1 MTAGSTVSSASVE
14 DGRAGFGP
22 PMTGLVPLFTMLGFL
37 TLAAWNF
44 YLTAVGFFALWF
56 PGYQWAFVASMTY
69 QAMNVLGTS
78 TMVKVGQK
86 VPFRAAYLTSL
97 TIQMVMILMM
107 PMLAFWSPKEVHG
120 EEVIPSTWGFAA
132 ALCCCAVLGLA
143 ESCFTS
149 LICGLAGSMGDPKLM
164 GAIMT
169 GQGIVGVVC
178 PVLMLS
184 LKFLSGDPMQWKYQ
198 VVFGFFGFCAA
209 MQVLGLFVVRYVP
222 TSHQDHRLAE
232 ATMVDVVR
240 SFTSTASAR
249 SIDSARLLRTE
260 RNLSAVLQDVW
271 PQLVNICMIFVVT
284 FVVFPGV
291 AASWA
296 PQLEFFTSK
305 GRLGQDWYTT
315 LVVGIFQ
322 IFDVV
327 GRSTPKALE
336 KIGISA
342 SRLFIPV
349 WLRCLFIPAF
359 MLLQRYPGSL
369 PAPWQ
374 DYLAFATM
382 ALFAASNGWCSTLS
396 MIYGPQQVQHPDEQH
411 RAGVIMELGLILGI
425 FAGSV
430 LALLTQLGKFGA
442 WLLKLAPQRAWW
454 KGFHHTGAL
463 LRRLAPRPVY
473 FLLPGAVAKAGSDDG
488 VVCSDVV
495 ISFRMT
501 AIFAELKPQRGP
513 PTALNAAT
521 CAWPLYIEL
530 CSDVVLLD
538 SERWQKSPWA
548 RPGRWSRHRTER
560 KVPGPIPLFR
570 PQWNGRANLRTVL
583 RGTGKLVKR

>member
-1 MTAGSTVSSASVE
+1 
-14 DGRAGFGP
+14 
-22 PMTGLVPLFTMLGFL
+22 
-37 TLAAWNF
+37 
-44 YLTAVGFFALWF
+44 
-56 PGYQWAFVASMTY
+56 
-69 QAMNVLGTS
+69 
-78 TMVKVGQK
+78 
-86 VPFRAAYLTSL
+86 
-97 TIQMVMILMM
+97 
-107 PMLAFWSPKEVHG
+107 
-120 EEVIPSTWGFAA
+120 
-132 ALCCCAVLGLA
+132 
-143 ESCFTS
+143 
-149 LICGLAGSMGDPKLM
+149 
-164 GAIMT
+164 
-169 GQGIVGVVC
+169 
-178 PVLMLS
+178 
-184 LKFLSGDPMQWKYQ
+184 
-198 VVFGFFGFCAA
+198 
-209 MQVLGLFVVRYVP
+209 
-222 TSHQDHRLAE
+222 
-232 ATMVDVVR
+232 
-240 SFTSTASAR
+240 
-249 SIDSARLLRTE
+249 
-260 RNLSAVLQDVW
+260 
-271 PQLVNICMIFVVT
+271 MIFVVT

-442 WLLKLAPQRAWW
+442 WLLK
-454 KGFHHTGAL
+454 
-463 LRRLAPRPVY
+463 RLAPRPVY
-473 FLLPGAVAKAGSDDG
+473 FLLPGAVAK
-488 VVCSDVV
+488 
-495 ISFRMT
+495 
-501 AIFAELKPQRGP
+501 GP

-538 SERWQKSPWA
+538 SERWQKSPWTRMDA
-548 RPGRWSRHRTER
+548 LLAVWAKTPIYVLPEKYSPAVALPDASAAPPAEDDDAKASAVSEPLSFANEEPLTISRPAEGLSTPSPLLLGLCDRAAEGVEVQGAV
-560 KVPGPIPLFR
+560 KVQKPTL
-570 PQWNGRANLRTVL
+570 A
-583 RGTGKLVKR
+583 VKRLV

>member
-1 MTAGSTVSSASVE
+1 MGGFIRCRGPFAQDYGKKFPKSVVIGRANAANPKGAQMLAREVVSATKISPGSRLVFISMPRDRCVAPALARDEVRRDQETPRTVSSASVE

-169 GQGIVGVVC
+169 GQGPGVRMGTVS
-178 PVLMLS
+178 VKGS
-184 LKFLSGDPMQWKYQ
+184 LGREWKYQ

-430 LALLTQLGKFGA
+430 LALLTQLGI
-442 WLLKLAPQRAWW
+442 
-454 KGFHHTGAL
+454 H
-463 LRRLAPRPVY
+463 
-473 FLLPGAVAKAGSDDG
+473 
-488 VVCSDVV
+488 
-495 ISFRMT
+495 
-501 AIFAELKPQRGP
+501 
-513 PTALNAAT
+513 
-521 CAWPLYIEL
+521 
-530 CSDVVLLD
+530 
-538 SERWQKSPWA
+538 
-548 RPGRWSRHRTER
+548 
-560 KVPGPIPLFR
+560 
-570 PQWNGRANLRTVL
+570 
-583 RGTGKLVKR
+583 